1 MPKNLDHT
9 GREITAVESPET
21 RIKVWIITPH
31 QLSDYDHAVIRCYQD
46 AVAYAQDRVEQI
58 MDDSDRE
65 YPLTVTM
72 DVTEMRLEEY
82 EGIYLGME

>member
-1 MPKNLDHT
+1 M
-9 GREITAVESPET
+9 
-21 RIKVWIITPH
+21 
-31 QLSDYDHAVIRCYQD
+31 IRCYQD